1 MSNCPFFCI
10 AKLGP
15 IGSMLKFNHGT
26 IKNNFCDSIANSQQK
41 KKKKRVPLF
50 SCKKPWSSNL
60 CGWVALHCGRK
71 KAILHHFICSSHAN
85 KSGSEWNKNREWTS
99 PPPRY
104 TAHTR
109 SLLSRW
115 QKNNNNT
122 IVFVSFTNGWSWRT
136 SLSWVL
142 GPGQV
147 LMPWGERLP
156 RFPTPLPN
164 LHLFP
169 PRDQKCL
176 A

>member
-1 MSNCPFFCI
+1 MW
-10 AKLGP
+10 LGG
-15 IGSMLKFNHGT
+15 ITL
-26 IKNNFCDSIANSQQK
+26 
-41 KKKKRVPLF
+41 
-50 SCKKPWSSNL
+50 WSK
-60 CGWVALHCGRK
+60 K

-136 SLSWVL
+136 SLSRVL
-142 GPGQV
+142 SPGQV
-147 LMPWGERLP
+147 LMPWRA
-156 RFPTPLPN
+156 FAPTP
-164 LHLFP
+164 P
-169 PRDQKCL
+169 PPSQTYTYSPQGTKSVWL
-176 A
+176 KPLNTLQS